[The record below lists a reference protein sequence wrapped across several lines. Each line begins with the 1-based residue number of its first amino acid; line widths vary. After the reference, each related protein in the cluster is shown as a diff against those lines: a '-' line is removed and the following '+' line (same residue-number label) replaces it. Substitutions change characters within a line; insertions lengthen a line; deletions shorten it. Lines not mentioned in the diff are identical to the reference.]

1 MKIILLG
8 PPGSGKGTQGDL
20 IQKKYSFPKISTGD
34 LLRDAVERGTP
45 LGKRAT
51 MDMNQGLLVS
61 DVIVISLLRER
72 IEEPDCRESC
82 ILDGFPRNLAQ
93 AYDLER
99 MDDGSSVIVID
110 IHLDE
115 EEVVDRLS
123 ARRICSRCQTIYN
136 LSLLKLQEEGRCDIC
151 GGSLIQREDDK
162 PEVIKERLRVYHDET
177 EKLIDYYQK
186 KGLYNRVDGD
196 GDIETVFH
204 RICDLMNHEFDKTNR
219 PEAAR

>member
-20 IQKKYSFPKISTGD
+20 IQKKYSFSKISTGD

-45 LGKRAT
+45 LGKMAK

-61 DVIVISLLRER
+61 DEIVISLLRER
-72 IEEPDCRESC
+72 IEEPDCREGC
-82 ILDGFPRNLAQ
+82 ILDGFPRNLTQ
-93 AYDLER
+93 AYALER
-99 MDDGSSVIVID
+99 MDNDSSVIVID
-110 IHLDE
+110 IHLE
-115 EEVVDRLS
+115 EREIVNRLS
-123 ARRICSRCQTIYN
+123 TRRICSRCQTIYN
-136 LSLLKLQEEGRCDIC
+136 LSISKLQEEGRCDIC

-177 EKLIDYYQK
+177 EKLLDYYRE
-186 KGLYNRVDGD
+186 KGLYNRVDGL

-204 RICDLMNHEFDKTNR
+204 RVCVIIAGEFTKARKT
-219 PEAAR
+219 EVAR